1 MFAMSSRT
9 PPPPLLFFLTTCQRS
24 RITICDLAFSARFSS
39 IQCNIVGELISQ
51 GLLFEAET
59 MLDAT
64 LDSVMRF
71 RLGPNID
78 NVMQTV
84 QQHKVGKGNAQ
95 AAACDAV
102 ARLHA
107 HARGMRL
114 LRRLGYGLDPYRAF
128 CALCV
133 VFWNDACILGVGTD
147 IACVCADVGGGW

>member
-1 MFAMSSRT
+1 VNTST
-9 PPPPLLFFLTTCQRS
+9 LLCERP
-24 RITICDLAFSARFSS
+24 RITICDLAFSARVSS

-84 QQHKVGKGNAQ
+84 QQHKVGQGNAQ
-95 AAACDAV
+95 LQ
-102 ARLHA
+102 RT
-107 HARGMRL
+107 MRL
-114 LRRLGYGLDPYRAF
+114 LDYTLMLEG
-128 CALCV
+128 
-133 VFWNDACILGVGTD
+133 
-147 IACVCADVGGGW
+147 

>member
-1 MFAMSSRT
+1 VVSVTDSVPCVLPTFSY
-9 PPPPLLFFLTTCQRS
+9 PLQ
-24 RITICDLAFSARFSS
+24 CDCGVSCGSLGLAPSCSS

-84 QQHKVGKGNAQ
+84 QQHKVRGDVFRLPWQRLTVNGESCCTACL
-95 AAACDAV
+95 ASPVSRMTSTAACAG
-102 ARLHA
+102 HT
-107 HARGMRL
+107 
-114 LRRLGYGLDPYRAF
+114 
-128 CALCV
+128 
-133 VFWNDACILGVGTD
+133 W
-147 IACVCADVGGGW
+147 